1 MRQRQR
7 RALSHPK
14 GVGIIQWFAH
24 AQNLRRQL
32 TSSAAQ
38 GSVNTVS
45 QTRKRR
51 LFPCAWG
58 KKKPKPKMCLNTN
71 ITPGRSAP
79 SLRTVFS
86 ALPLEEASKVSGI
99 HILSC
104 IKDQFWS
111 FFIISLLKEK
121 KITTKPT
128 NKPTNR
134 DDGTIKMHN
143 YILITTKSCE
153 ALNR

>member
-1 MRQRQR
+1 
-7 RALSHPK
+7 
-14 GVGIIQWFAH
+14 
-24 AQNLRRQL
+24 
-32 TSSAAQ
+32 
-38 GSVNTVS
+38 
-45 QTRKRR
+45 
-51 LFPCAWG
+51 
-58 KKKPKPKMCLNTN
+58 MCLNTN

-121 KITTKPT
+121 KNNNKT
-128 NKPTNR
+128 NKQTNKQR
-134 DDGTIKMHN
+134 
-143 YILITTKSCE
+143 
-153 ALNR
+153 